1 MDKKEETASFVMR
14 LSQKIF
20 ESDSGDLD
28 LQWRG
33 NIRHVQSG
41 DEAKFSTFETAQKFV
56 KSKLSEL
63 TEKAIEDK
71 PESDQKGIISKSF
84 DFWKKVASAT
94 PKIVLDSLKD
104 PKKQASHIQ
113 DQLQEQFHQIGD
125 SIGQKIEETIGSK
138 IDIDEWI
145 NSSKNERILE
155 LLEKMN
161 AKIDSL
167 EVKIEKLNSKKK

>member
-1 MDKKEETASFVMR
+1 M
-14 LSQKIF
+14 
-20 ESDSGDLD
+20 
-28 LQWRG
+28 
-33 NIRHVQSG
+33 
-41 DEAKFSTFETAQKFV
+41 
-56 KSKLSEL
+56 
-63 TEKAIEDK
+63 
-71 PESDQKGIISKSF
+71 
-84 DFWKKVASAT
+84 ASAT